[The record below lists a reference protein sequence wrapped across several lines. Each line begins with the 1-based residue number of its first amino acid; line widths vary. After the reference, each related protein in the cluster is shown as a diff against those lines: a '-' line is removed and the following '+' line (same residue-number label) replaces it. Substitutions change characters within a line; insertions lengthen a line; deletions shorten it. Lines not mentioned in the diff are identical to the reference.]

1 MIRCE
6 ESSKFDGTCVQT
18 ACIVLYMETGLTVL
32 LQAKLTRTNRIS
44 ADLARISAKSNLFL
58 LVTVSQYE
66 VRLCSLKRN
75 FN

>member
-1 MIRCE
+1 M
-6 ESSKFDGTCVQT
+6 QT

-66 VRLCSLKRN
+66 VQLCSLKRN

>member
-1 MIRCE
+1 
-6 ESSKFDGTCVQT
+6 
-18 ACIVLYMETGLTVL
+18 METGLTVL

-44 ADLARISAKSNLFL
+44 ADLTRISAKSNLFL

>member
-1 MIRCE
+1 M
-6 ESSKFDGTCVQT
+6 QT
-18 ACIVLYMETGLTVL
+18 ACIVLYVETGLTVL

-66 VRLCSLKRN
+66 VQLCSLKRN

>member
-1 MIRCE
+1 
-6 ESSKFDGTCVQT
+6 
-18 ACIVLYMETGLTVL
+18 METGLTVL

-44 ADLARISAKSNLFL
+44 ADLARISAKSDLFL

-66 VRLCSLKRN
+66 VQLCSLKRN